1 MKRFENLSLKMS
13 YLLPASEGWGKV
25 TFSVCSHIWGGY
37 PIQVWGGGVPWPGL
51 ECGGEYPILGVGVP
65 QPGLDGWGYPIPGLG
80 WGGTLAWS
88 RWWGELFHPRGGGC
102 PVRSGWWGVPRP
114 GLDGWRVPQ
123 SGLDGGGSVPP
134 WPGLDGGGY
143 RPPTRQ
149 SSIVSTCYAAGSMPL
164 AFMQEDFLVRK

>member
-25 TFSVCSHIWGGY
+25 TFSVCSHIWGE
-37 PIQVWGGGVPWPGL
+37 VPH
-51 ECGGEYPILGVGVP
+51 
-65 QPGLDGWGYPIPGLG
+65 PGLG

-88 RWWGELFHPRGGGC
+88 RWWGGVIPSQGWGVPSQVWMVGGTLTRSRWLEGT
-102 PVRSGWWGVPRP
+102 PVRSGWWGECTPLARS
-114 GLDGWRVPQ
+114 GW
-123 SGLDGGGSVPP
+123 
-134 WPGLDGGGY
+134 WGY